1 MRAVAVVTAA
11 GSAERFGG
19 KKLLTPID
27 GEPLLDHTIRALLD
41 GGVSEVIV
49 VVGRDA
55 RAELERDVNTM
66 LDPRVR
72 PVENPDPSRGMFSSI
87 QEGVAQAQ
95 GDAILVM
102 PGDMPFVS
110 PDTVRAVIA
119 AYEQKPAIVSPRYRG
134 KRGHPVALPT
144 SLRDEIRGAGARA
157 TLHDVIHAHTDMRVD
172 VDIDDPGV
180 VRDIDRP
187 EDLPKDGPSVGTRR
201 SPRPDTDS
209 ERLS

>member
-27 GEPLLDHTIRALLD
+27 GEPLLDHTIDTLLE
-41 GGVSEVIV
+41 GGVAEVIV
-49 VVGRDA
+49 VVGKDG
-55 RAELERDVNTM
+55 RAELERDVNAM

-72 PVENPDPSRGMFSSI
+72 AVENPDPSRGMFSSI

-110 PDTVRAVIA
+110 AETVRKVIA
-119 AYEQKPAIVSPRYRG
+119 AYERKPAIVSPRYRG
-134 KRGHPVALPT
+134 KRGHPVALPV
-144 SLRDEIRGAGARA
+144 SLRDEIRGAKPGA

-172 VDIDDPGV
+172 VDVDDAGIN
-180 VRDIDRP
+180 RDVDRP
-187 EDLPKDGPSVGTRR
+187 EDIETT
-201 SPRPDTDS
+201 PR
-209 ERLS
+209 

>member
-27 GEPLLDHTIRALLD
+27 GEPLLDHTIRALLEGD
-41 GGVSEVIV
+41 VAEVIV

-95 GDAILVM
+95 GDMILVM

-119 AYEQKPAIVSPRYRG
+119 AYERKPAIVSPRYRG
-134 KRGHPVALPT
+134 KRGHPVVLPA
-144 SLRDEIRGAGARA
+144 SLRDEIRAADPRA
-157 TLHDVIHAHTDMRVD
+157 TLHDVIHAHTDIRVD
-172 VDIDDPGV
+172 VDVDDPGIN
-180 VRDIDRP
+180 RDVDRV
-187 EDLPKDGPSVGTRR
+187 EDLEKP
-201 SPRPDTDS
+201 
-209 ERLS
+209 E

>member
-27 GEPLLDHTIRALLD
+27 GEPLLDHTIDALLD
-41 GGVSEVIV
+41 GGVAEVIV

-55 RAELERDVNTM
+55 RAELERDVNAM

-72 PVENPDPSRGMFSSI
+72 AVENPDPSRGMFSSI
-87 QEGVAQAQ
+87 QEGIAQAR

-110 PDTVRAVIA
+110 ADTVRSVIA
-119 AYEQKPAIVSPRYRG
+119 TYEQRPGIVSPRYRG
-134 KRGHPVALPT
+134 KRGHPVALPA
-144 SLRDEIRGAGARA
+144 SLRDEIREAKDGS
-157 TLHDVIHAHTDMRVD
+157 TLHDVIHAHADMRVD
-172 VDIDDPGV
+172 IDV
-180 VRDIDRP
+180 
-187 EDLPKDGPSVGTRR
+187 E
-201 SPRPDTDS
+201 
-209 ERLS
+209 

>member
-19 KKLLTPID
+19 KKLLTLID
-27 GEPLLDHTIRALLD
+27 GEPLLDHTIDALLD

-49 VVGRDA
+49 VVGKDA
-55 RAELERDVNTM
+55 RAELERDVNAM

-72 PVENPDPSRGMFSSI
+72 AVENPDPSRGMFSSI

-110 PDTVRAVIA
+110 AETVRAVIA
-119 AYEQKPAIVSPRYRG
+119 AYERKPAIVSPRYRG
-134 KRGHPVALPT
+134 KRGHPVALPA
-144 SLRDEIRGAGARA
+144 SLRDEIRSAKPGA
-157 TLHDVIHAHTDMRVD
+157 TLHDVIHAHSDLRVD
-172 VDIDDPGV
+172 VDLDDPGV
-180 VRDIDRP
+180 VRDVDRP
-187 EDLPKDGPSVGTRR
+187 EDLTK
-201 SPRPDTDS
+201 
-209 ERLS
+209 

>member
-1 MRAVAVVTAA
+1 VRAVAVVTAA

-27 GEPLLDHTIRALLD
+27 GEPLLDHTIDALLE
-41 GGVSEVIV
+41 GGAAEVIV
-49 VVGRDA
+49 VVGKDG
-55 RAELERDVNTM
+55 RAELERDVNAM

-72 PVENPDPSRGMFSSI
+72 AVENPDPSRGMFSSI

-110 PDTVRAVIA
+110 SQTVRAVIA

-134 KRGHPVALPT
+134 KRGHPVALPM
-144 SLRDEIRGAGARA
+144 SLRDEIREAKPGS
-157 TLHDVIHAHTDMRVD
+157 TLHDVIHGHTDMRIDVD
-172 VDIDDPGV
+172 VEDAGV
-180 VRDIDRP
+180 IRDVDRP
-187 EDLPKDGPSVGTRR
+187 EDLESK
-201 SPRPDTDS
+201 PR
-209 ERLS
+209 

>member
-27 GEPLLDHTIRALLD
+27 GEPLLDHTIRALLEGD
-41 GGVSEVIV
+41 VAEVIV

-55 RAELERDVNTM
+55 RAELERDVNMM

-95 GDAILVM
+95 GDMILVM

-119 AYEQKPAIVSPRYRG
+119 AYERKPAIVSPRYRG
-134 KRGHPVALPT
+134 KRGHPVVLPG
-144 SLRDEIRGAGARA
+144 SLRDEIRAADPRA
-157 TLHDVIHAHTDMRVD
+157 TLHDVIHAHTDIRVD
-172 VDIDDPGV
+172 VDVDDPGIN
-180 VRDIDRP
+180 RDVDRV
-187 EDLPKDGPSVGTRR
+187 EDLEKP
-201 SPRPDTDS
+201 
-209 ERLS
+209 E

>member
-1 MRAVAVVTAA
+1 VRAVAVVTAA

-41 GGVSEVIV
+41 GGVAEVIV

-55 RAELERDVNTM
+55 RAELERDVNAM

-72 PVENPDPSRGMFSSI
+72 PVENSDPQRGMFSSI

-95 GDAILVM
+95 GDLILVM

-119 AYEQKPAIVSPRYRG
+119 AYERRPAIVSPRYRG
-134 KRGHPVALPT
+134 KRGHPVALPA
-144 SLRDEIRGAGARA
+144 SLRDEIRTADPRS
-157 TLHDVIHAHTDMRVD
+157 TLHDVIHAHTDLRVD
-172 VDIDDPGV
+172 VDVDDRGV

-187 EDLPKDGPSVGTRR
+187 EDLAKG
-201 SPRPDTDS
+201 
-209 ERLS
+209 

>member
-1 MRAVAVVTAA
+1 MRAVAIVTAA

-27 GEPLLDHTIRALLD
+27 GEALLDHTIDALLD

-49 VVGRDA
+49 VVGKDA
-55 RAELERDVNTM
+55 RAELERDVNAM

-72 PVENPDPSRGMFSSI
+72 AVENPDPSRGMFSSI

-119 AYEQKPAIVSPRYRG
+119 AYEQKPAIISPRYRG
-134 KRGHPVALPT
+134 KRGHPVALPA
-144 SLRDEIRGAGARA
+144 SLRDEIRAADPRA
-157 TLHDVIHAHTDMRVD
+157 TLHDVIHAHMDMRVD
-172 VDIDDPGV
+172 VEVSDPGV

-187 EDLPKDGPSVGTRR
+187 EDLAES
-201 SPRPDTDS
+201 
-209 ERLS
+209 

>member
-27 GEPLLDHTIRALLD
+27 GEPLLDHTIDALLE
-41 GGVSEVIV
+41 GGVAEVIV
-49 VVGRDA
+49 VVGKDG
-55 RAELERDVNTM
+55 RAELERDVNAM

-72 PVENPDPSRGMFSSI
+72 AVENPDPSRGMFSSI

-110 PDTVRAVIA
+110 AATVRAVIA

-134 KRGHPVALPT
+134 KRGHPVVLPA
-144 SLRDEIRGAGARA
+144 SLRDEIREAEPGA
-157 TLHDVIHAHTDMRVD
+157 TLHDVIHAHTDIRVD
-172 VDIDDPGV
+172 VDIEDPGIT
-180 VRDIDRP
+180 RDVDRP
-187 EDLPKDGPSVGTRR
+187 ADLERR
-201 SPRPDTDS
+201 
-209 ERLS
+209 

>member
-19 KKLLTPID
+19 KKLLTPIE
-27 GEPLLDHTIRALLD
+27 GEPLLDHTIGALLE
-41 GGVSEVIV
+41 GGVAEVIV

-55 RAELERDVNTM
+55 RAELERDVNAM

-87 QEGVAQAQ
+87 QEGVAQVE
-95 GDAILVM
+95 GDTILVM

-119 AYEQKPAIVSPRYRG
+119 AFARKPAIVSPRYRG
-134 KRGHPVALPT
+134 KRGHPVALPA
-144 SLRDEIRGAGARA
+144 SLRDEVRQASPTA
-157 TLHDVIHAHTDMRVD
+157 TLHDVIHAHADMRVD
-172 VDIDDPGV
+172 VDVDDPGIT
-180 VRDIDRP
+180 RDVDRP
-187 EDLPKDGPSVGTRR
+187 DDL
-201 SPRPDTDS
+201 
-209 ERLS
+209 ERAD

>member
-19 KKLLTPID
+19 RKLLTPID
-27 GEPLLDHTIRALLD
+27 GEPLLDRTIRALLD
-41 GGVSEVIV
+41 GGVAEVIV

-55 RAELERDVNTM
+55 RAELERDVNAM

-95 GDAILVM
+95 GDTILVM

-110 PDTVRAVIA
+110 PNTVRAVIA
-119 AYEQKPAIVSPRYRG
+119 AYERKPAIVSPRYHG
-134 KRGHPVALPT
+134 KRGHPVALPA
-144 SLRDEIRGAGARA
+144 SLRDEIRAADPRV
-157 TLHDVIHAHTDMRVD
+157 TLHDVIRARSDMRVD
-172 VDIDDPGV
+172 IDVDDRGV
-180 VRDIDRP
+180 VRDVDRI
-187 EDLPKDGPSVGTRR
+187 EDLVPPAS
-201 SPRPDTDS
+201 
-209 ERLS
+209 

>member
-27 GEPLLDHTIRALLD
+27 GEPLLDHTIDALLD
-41 GGVSEVIV
+41 GGVAEVIV
-49 VVGRDA
+49 VVGKDA
-55 RAELERDVNTM
+55 RAELERDVNAM

-72 PVENPDPSRGMFSSI
+72 AVENPDPSRGMFSSI

-110 PDTVRAVIA
+110 AETVRAVIA
-119 AYEQKPAIVSPRYRG
+119 AYEKKPAIVSPRYRG
-134 KRGHPVALPT
+134 KRGHPVALPG
-144 SLRDEIRGAGARA
+144 SLRDEIRAMRPSA
-157 TLHDVIHAHTDMRVD
+157 TLHDVIHAHMDMRVD
-172 VDIDDPGV
+172 VDVDDPGITHDV
-180 VRDIDRP
+180 DRP
-187 EDLPKDGPSVGTRR
+187 DDLERR
-201 SPRPDTDS
+201 
-209 ERLS
+209 

>member
-41 GGVSEVIV
+41 GDVAEVIV

-55 RAELERDVNTM
+55 RAELERDVNSM

-95 GDAILVM
+95 GDMILVM
-102 PGDMPFVS
+102 PGDMPYVS

-119 AYEQKPAIVSPRYRG
+119 AYAREPAIVSPRYRG
-134 KRGHPVALPT
+134 KRGHPVVLPA
-144 SLRDEIRGAGARA
+144 SLRDEIRAADPRS
-157 TLHDVIHAHTDMRVD
+157 TLHDVIHAHTDLRVD
-172 VDIDDPGV
+172 VDVDDPGINHDV
-180 VRDIDRP
+180 DRTQ
-187 EDLPKDGPSVGTRR
+187 DLPRNR
-201 SPRPDTDS
+201 
-209 ERLS
+209 E

>member
-19 KKLLTPID
+19 KKLLTLID
-27 GEPLLDHTIRALLD
+27 GEPLLDHTIRALLE

-55 RAELERDVNTM
+55 RAEIERDVNSM

-72 PVENPDPSRGMFSSI
+72 PIENPDPSRGMFSSI

-110 PDTVRAVIA
+110 PDTVRAVIS
-119 AYEQKPAIVSPRYRG
+119 AYARKPAIVSPRYRG
-134 KRGHPVALPT
+134 KRGHPVALPPT
-144 SLRDEIRGAGARA
+144 LRDEIRAAGARA
-157 TLHDVIHAHTDMRVD
+157 TLHEVIHAHPDLRVD
-172 VDIDDPGV
+172 VDVEDRGI
-180 VRDIDRP
+180 VRDVDRLD
-187 EDLPKDGPSVGTRR
+187 DLTPPS
-201 SPRPDTDS
+201 S
-209 ERLS
+209 